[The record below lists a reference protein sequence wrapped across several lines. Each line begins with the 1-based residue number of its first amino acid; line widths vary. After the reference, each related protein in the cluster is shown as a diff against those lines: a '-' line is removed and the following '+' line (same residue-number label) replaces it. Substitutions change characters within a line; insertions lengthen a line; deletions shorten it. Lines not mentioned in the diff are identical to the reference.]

1 MFSLFRFLEVP
12 VLQNQQRFNES
23 FGSNGNEQAQR
34 MQVLLRSLMLRRKK
48 DEKINGR
55 PLIVLPEKVTH
66 FDHRLTNQT
75 IVEDRIEFD
84 KDERSLYTAVE
95 ARARVQVNKYLRE
108 GVAMKNYSSMLAM
121 VVRLRQVF
129 PFHTM
134 SDISSAFIHT

>member
-1 MFSLFRFLEVP
+1 
-12 VLQNQQRFNES
+12 
-23 FGSNGNEQAQR
+23 
-34 MQVLLRSLMLRRKK
+34 MLRRKK

-55 PLIVLPEKVTH
+55 PLIVLPEKVSH
-66 FDHRLTNQT
+66 FRPSSNKQT

-129 PFHTM
+129 PFHTI
-134 SDISSAFIHT
+134 SYISSAFIHT